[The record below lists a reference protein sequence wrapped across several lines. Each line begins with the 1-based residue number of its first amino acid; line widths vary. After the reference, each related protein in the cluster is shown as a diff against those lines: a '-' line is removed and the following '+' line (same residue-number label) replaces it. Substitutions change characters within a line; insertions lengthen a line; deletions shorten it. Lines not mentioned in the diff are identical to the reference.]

1 MYQTLSLA
9 ALVSLLLSPL
19 AHAETTEL
27 NGVKILQPMAE
38 APMVMTSGD
47 YAGSL
52 YVPSNPDTVL
62 WGYLPNRDTPVVG
75 QIASGDTV
83 VFDTVSHEGILEDQG
98 RDPLSYFGGHGYA
111 AEYILKDAIEITT
124 SDIEHDFFN
133 DGPHIVTGPIHVKG
147 AKAGDILKVDVVKL
161 EPRVPYGVISNRHGK
176 GALVGEY
183 PKTPAQPNPSAEH
196 PERFGNVS
204 ILSPVHKK
212 DGKYWGTLPAGDKE
226 IVFPLNPFMGIMGVA
241 PDTSDKVHSVPP
253 SHFGG
258 NLDVK
263 DLIEGSTAY
272 YHVNVDGALFYT
284 GDSHFAQGDGE
295 VALTALEASVRAT
308 FRLTVLKQGIDAI
321 PGGMIDTPLG
331 ETAEFWIPVG
341 LDEDLNIAM
350 QNATR
355 AAIRFLVNEYGIS
368 EEIALA
374 YLSANTDFAVSQVV
388 DKTKG
393 IHAKI
398 RKADFK
404 QFH

>member
-1 MYQTLSLA
+1 MIRKSILA
-9 ALVSLLLSPL
+9 LLVGSFSVS
-19 AHAETTEL
+19 AAVMD
-27 NGVKILQPMAE
+27 GVEVLQPLYDE
-38 APMVMTSGD
+38 PTYIESGK
-47 YAGSL
+47 YADSL
-52 YVPSNPDTVL
+52 YIPSTVDTIL
-62 WGYLPNRDTPVVG
+62 WGYLPNKLTPPVAE
-75 QIASGDTV
+75 IDSGDVV

-98 RDPLSYFGGHGYA
+98 RDPLKYFGNYGYS
-111 AEYILKDAIEITT
+111 EEFVLQDAVDITA
-124 SDIEHDFFN
+124 SDLEHDFFK
-133 DGPHIVTGPIHVKG
+133 DGPHIVTGPVKING
-147 AKAGDILKVDVVKL
+147 AKKGDVLKVDIVKL

-183 PKTPAQPNPSAEH
+183 PRRKQQPNPSAEF
-196 PERFGNVS
+196 PERYGNVS
-204 ILSPVHKK
+204 ILSPIYKK
-212 DGKYWGTLPAGDKE
+212 GDKYFGKLASGDKN

-241 PDTSDKVHSVPP
+241 PDKEFPIHSVPP
-253 SHFGG
+253 QYFGG

-263 DLIEGSTAY
+263 DLVEGSTAY
-272 YHVNVDGALFYT
+272 YRVNVDGGMFFT
-284 GDSHFAQGDGE
+284 GDSHFTQGDGE

-308 FRLTVLKQGIDAI
+308 FRLTVLKEGADSI
-321 PGGMIDTPLG
+321 PGAFIDTPLG

-355 AAIRFLVNEYGIS
+355 ESIRFLVNHYGIS

-398 RKADFK
+398 RKSDFAE
-404 QFH
+404 FDAE